1 MGDLKSPDRLLARSC
16 ARSIALAFARSL
28 DHLYSTNPPTGRG
41 GIGGARTV
49 LGTGMPYLDYLRTR
63 RYFTMVSA
71 SLANLMAAVDK
82 LSRGSAYAVVQGG
95 GPCVKP
101 PLLLG
106 VCGTLSLILCGLYF
120 IQLIMPGYTTYLL
133 ATLGF
138 LGYLG
143 IPWNSWD
150 PMDTLGFHGYLGIPW
165 IPWDSMDTLGF
176 LGYLGSPWIPW
187 GSMDTRCRPS
197 L

>member
-1 MGDLKSPDRLLARSC
+1 MCEATVTTWGMRHPILDIMRLIIYSAYYAGVYDLSPCRVDCGLLAGLIS
-16 ARSIALAFARSL
+16 
-28 DHLYSTNPPTGRG
+28 Y
-41 GIGGARTV
+41 
-49 LGTGMPYLDYLRTR
+49 
-63 RYFTMVSA
+63 A
-71 SLANLMAAVDK
+71 SLLLAGLTAV
-82 LSRGSAYAVVQGG
+82 
-95 GPCVKP
+95 
-101 PLLLG
+101 
-106 VCGTLSLILCGLYF
+106 SL
-120 IQLIMPGYTTYLL
+120 PGYTTYLL

-187 GSMDTRCRPS
+187 GSMVTGCRPS